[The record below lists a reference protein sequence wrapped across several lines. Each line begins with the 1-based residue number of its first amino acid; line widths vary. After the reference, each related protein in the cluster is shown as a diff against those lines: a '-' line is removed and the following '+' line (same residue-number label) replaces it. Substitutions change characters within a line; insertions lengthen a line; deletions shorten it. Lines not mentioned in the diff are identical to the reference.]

1 LQEERIG
8 RNGSPIQEE
17 NESQFPCRFIDEMAR
32 TYTQKEKEQKN
43 KRKASQKKHGLGDDS
58 DKEMKRKHC
67 KGSIRFGNSD
77 LKGIEEI

>member
-1 LQEERIG
+1 
-8 RNGSPIQEE
+8 
-17 NESQFPCRFIDEMAR
+17 MAR